1 MILGFASVLASG
13 CGIIEK
19 PRRVNDEGQFCY
31 RPGKRR
37 KPTCTPA
44 PVPPEQVEAEVKR
57 FEPDA
62 SRLTVFVVRKRWA
75 DGSDRIDFRV
85 EGHAPVTTVPESL
98 VRLRLAP
105 GRHQL
110 ALSWNG
116 ADVTTMV
123 EGRAGDVRFV
133 EIVGS
138 AWAWGSSYTWTAD
151 DEAGARERA
160 LASRLI
166 ALREDSLLMRSRIGV
181 IVRSG

>member
-1 MILGFASVLASG
+1 MVLGLACVLASG

-19 PRRVNDEGQFCY
+19 PRRVNDQGQFCY
-31 RPGKRR
+31 RPGKSR
-37 KPTCTPA
+37 KLTCTPG
-44 PVPPEQVEAEVKR
+44 PVPPEWVEAEVKR

-62 SRLTVFVVRKRWA
+62 SRLTVFVVRRRWA
-75 DGSDRIDFRV
+75 DVSGRIDFRV

-116 ADVTTMV
+116 ADVTTTL

-138 AWAWGSSYTWTAD
+138 AWAWGGSYTWTAD
-151 DEAGARERA
+151 DEAGARKRA

-166 ALREDSLLMRSRIGV
+166 ALREDSR
-181 IVRSG
+181 